1 MESRATWRDEPA
13 GTLVPHLPSVAG
25 ALDLI
30 ASRIQIGQ
38 ILVDGIALG
47 FNGEPRIGRP
57 RQPLLGVMIPLQ
69 RAHPEAGS
77 GSAHSPAQRCA

>member
-25 ALDLI
+25 ASDLI
-30 ASRIQIGQ
+30 ASQIQIGQ

-47 FNGEPRIGRP
+47 FSGESRSGCPL
-57 RQPLLGVMIPLQ
+57 QPLLGVMIALQ
-69 RAHPEAGS
+69 RAQPKRTVMAVII
-77 GSAHSPAQRCA
+77 PCR

>member
-25 ALDLI
+25 ASDLI

-38 ILVDGIALG
+38 ILVDGITLG
-47 FNGEPRIGRP
+47 FGGEPRSGRP
-57 RQPLLGVMIPLQ
+57 LQLLLGVMIPLQ
-69 RAHPEAGS
+69 RAQPEAGS